1 MEDQPLAQCDTTASA
16 AQRFV
21 EDTWPLDPLREPRV
35 RRWRL
40 AGRTTLLLL
49 LTFSVLQYY
58 FFDVYL
64 TILTMP
70 RVTLP
75 GALTD
80 ALLKALV

>member
-1 MEDQPLAQCDTTASA
+1 MKDDRIAQSATGESA

-21 EDTWPLDPLREPRV
+21 DETWPLDPLGEPRV
-35 RRWRL
+35 RRWRF

-58 FFDVYL
+58 FYDVYL
-64 TILTMP
+64 TILTMR

-75 GALTD
+75 GAFTD
-80 ALLKALV
+80 ALLKVAV